1 MDKVSTE
8 NIIPNIIHY
17 CWFGKNDKPELVLKC
32 INSWKKYLPNYE
44 IKEWNEEN
52 FNINIIPYT
61 QEAYETKKYAFVTD
75 YARFWILYNY
85 GGLFFDTDV
94 EIIKPLDKIIAKGAF
109 MGKEE
114 NLLVNPGLG
123 IGSPK
128 EFPLYK
134 ELLKIYSTAHFK
146 NTDGSINKKT
156 IVHYT
161 SELLL
166 TKGLKK
172 DNKIP
177 NIDGLLIYPQEYFC
191 PGTYKSD
198 KFRITKNTHTIH
210 HYAATWVDGIREFY
224 NYSLPFKLKFKIYIC
239 KEETREKNVFPK
251 NELIIMQFQLTRRR
265 YIVISLSKGV
275 NSNAN

>member
-1 MDKVSTE
+1 MFYPATSRHTAFSRQASAHFRIRSE
-8 NIIPNIIHY
+8 NNRIRYVRPLPCHTKRKKGKRSKNEDPN
-17 CWFGKNDKPELVLKC
+17 
-32 INSWKKYLPNYE
+32 
-44 IKEWNEEN
+44 
-52 FNINIIPYT
+52 
-61 QEAYETKKYAFVTD
+61 
-75 YARFWILYNY
+75 
-85 GGLFFDTDV
+85 
-94 EIIKPLDKIIAKGAF
+94 
-109 MGKEE
+109 
-114 NLLVNPGLG
+114 
-123 IGSPK
+123 K
-128 EFPLYK
+128 EFKIEILIVGK
-134 ELLKIYSTAHFK
+134 FELEGETGTL
-146 NTDGSINKKT
+146 NKKT

-172 DNKIP
+172 DNKIQ